1 MRVVPI
7 VFLIVI
13 FSLTLIVSTFM
24 QKREPMQNDTN
35 HVNTKSQC
43 PSILIK
49 KGNELILYDDMKNE
63 VQRFTSL
70 DEYIDYLKNERA
82 RGIDCPVLF
91 LQSENDAQGNNVFRI
106 RPDVFNQEGG
116 SSPVTVAPILDANRQ
131 SKIYN
136 VNNYPGFD
144 PVGLQIGVY
153 SKLDA
158 VHDSTE
164 KSKVSDNPMD
174 LNWGGVEYTQ
184 KSIDSGK
191 YEENEVTRPSYFNP
205 KGQFFPELHKEYKN
219 PKSYVSSDLS
229 P

>member
-13 FSLTLIVSTFM
+13 FSLVLIVSAFM
-24 QKREPMQNDTN
+24 QKREPMQTKGVD
-35 HVNTKSQC
+35 TKSKC

-49 KGNELILYDDMKNE
+49 KGNELVLYDDMKNE
-63 VQRFTSL
+63 IYRFTSL

-91 LQSENDAQGNNVFRI
+91 LQSENDTQGNNVFRI

-116 SSPVTVAPILDANRQ
+116 SSPVTVAPILDANRA

-153 SKLDA
+153 SKIDA

-205 KGQFFPELHKEYKN
+205 KVQFFPELHKEYKN

>member
-13 FSLTLIVSTFM
+13 FSLVLIVSAFV
-24 QKREPMQNDTN
+24 QKREPMQTQMNSEN
-35 HVNTKSQC
+35 KPKC

-49 KGNELILYDDMKNE
+49 KGNELVLYDDMKTE
-63 VQRFTSL
+63 VHRFTSL

-91 LQSENDAQGNNVFRI
+91 LQSENDAQGNNVYRI

-116 SSPVTVAPILDANRQ
+116 ASPVTVAPIIDANRS

-164 KSKVSDNPMD
+164 KSKISDNPMD

-184 KSIDSGK
+184 QSIDSGK

>member
-13 FSLTLIVSTFM
+13 FSLVLIVSAFM
-24 QKREPMQNDTN
+24 QKREPMQSKGVDTKN
-35 HVNTKSQC
+35 KC

-49 KGNELILYDDMKNE
+49 KGNELVLYDDMKNE
-63 VQRFTSL
+63 VQRFASL

-91 LQSENDAQGNNVFRI
+91 LQSENDTQGNNVFRV

-116 SSPVTVAPILDANRQ
+116 SSPFTVASILDANRA

-144 PVGLQIGVY
+144 PDGLQIGVY
-153 SKLDA
+153 SKIDA

-191 YEENEVTRPSYFNP
+191 YEENEITRPSYFNP
-205 KGQFFPELHKEYKN
+205 KTQFFPELYKEYKN

>member
-1 MRVVPI
+1 MRLVPI

-13 FSLTLIVSTFM
+13 FSLVLIVSAFM
-24 QKREPMQNDTN
+24 QKRETMQTKGVDTKN
-35 HVNTKSQC
+35 KC
-43 PSILIK
+43 PSILVK
-49 KGNELILYDDMKNE
+49 KGNELVLYDDMKNE
-63 VQRFTSL
+63 IYRFTSL

-91 LQSENDAQGNNVFRI
+91 LQSENDTQGNNVFRL

-116 SSPVTVAPILDANRQ
+116 SSPVTVAPIIDANRD

-144 PVGLQIGVY
+144 PDGLQIGVY
-153 SKLDA
+153 SKIDA

-191 YEENEVTRPSYFNP
+191 YEENEITRPSYFNP
-205 KGQFFPELHKEYKN
+205 KTQFFPELYKEYKN